1 MTQGVLTYACKP
13 GVEAMEMDGEWVL
26 LNPETCTITKLNEL
40 GGLIWSMLQRE
51 EELPA
56 IGRAIMAEYDIEEAV
71 AREDLSRFL
80 DSLQAVGLIEMNK
93 AGD

>member
-1 MTQGVLTYACKP
+1 MMLDVQTYACKQ

-51 EELPA
+51 EDLPA
-56 IGRAIMAEYDIEEAV
+56 IGRALMAEYEIEEAV

-80 DSLQAVGLIEMNK
+80 DSLEAVGLIEMRK